1 MKMNERI
8 RELFD
13 RAEHQALKH
22 LGSDLEVY
30 VEPSREQIFEKF
42 AELIVRECANIA
54 NAGIDPAESHLIGDD
69 IKEHFGVDTKINTN
83 KKIEESLHKADK
95 DIQEGLRKQYLEQL
109 TRLNGDLS

>member
-22 LGSDLEVY
+22 LGSDWEVY

-42 AELIVRECANIA
+42 AELIVRECMT
-54 NAGIDPAESHLIGDD
+54 IGFNTVYKVDD
-69 IKEHFGVDTKINTN
+69 DSAAVAVYQNIKEHFGV
-83 KKIEESLHKADK
+83 EE
-95 DIQEGLRKQYLEQL
+95 
-109 TRLNGDLS
+109 